1 MEYEKLL
8 EEADG
13 ECLIIKEKPLKAY
26 SGRIKGNKIAIKKDM
41 NMVDKA
47 CTLAE
52 ELGHYHTTVGNIL
65 DQSSASSRK
74 QERRARIWAYNKMI
88 GLNGIIRAYEHGC
101 RSKSDM
107 ADYLDVTEEFL
118 QEAINCYTEKYGL
131 YKEIDNY
138 MILFQPL
145 GVLELYK

>member
-13 ECLIIKEKPLKAY
+13 EFLIIKEKPLMAY

-65 DQSSASSRK
+65 DQSSASIRK

>member
-13 ECLIIKEKPLKAY
+13 EFLIIKEKPLKAY

-52 ELGHYHTTVGNIL
+52 ELGHYYTTVGNIL
-65 DQSSASSRK
+65 DQSSASIRK

>member
-1 MEYEKLL
+1 
-8 EEADG
+8 
-13 ECLIIKEKPLKAY
+13 
-26 SGRIKGNKIAIKKDM
+26 
-41 NMVDKA
+41 MVDKA

-52 ELGHYHTTVGNIL
+52 ELGHYYTTVGNIL
-65 DQSSASSRK
+65 DQSSASIRK